1 MIPHGKVLP
10 TILIL
15 IDLGAA
21 IPYFADGNWRR
32 GRGIWSL
39 LLFRRRER
47 KFLEYD
53 PA

>member
-21 IPYFADGNWRR
+21 IPYFMDGNWRR
-32 GRGIWSL
+32 GVYWL
-39 LLFRRRER
+39 AAACLTFVVTW
-47 KFLEYD
+47 
-53 PA
+53 